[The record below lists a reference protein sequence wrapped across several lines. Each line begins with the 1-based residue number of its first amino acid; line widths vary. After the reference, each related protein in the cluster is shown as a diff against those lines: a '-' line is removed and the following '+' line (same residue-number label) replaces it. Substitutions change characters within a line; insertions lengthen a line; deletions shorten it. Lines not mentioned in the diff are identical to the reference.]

1 MKREVLEFVTF
12 CISGLAMKLHLSQS
26 EVYKRLKN
34 SGILYGYIIPSYDVL
49 HTFGSRYLLEDLIE
63 YMQEKG
69 VLYK

>member
-26 EVYKRLKN
+26 EVYKRLKS

-49 HTFGSRYLLEDLIE
+49 HTFGSRYLLEDLTE